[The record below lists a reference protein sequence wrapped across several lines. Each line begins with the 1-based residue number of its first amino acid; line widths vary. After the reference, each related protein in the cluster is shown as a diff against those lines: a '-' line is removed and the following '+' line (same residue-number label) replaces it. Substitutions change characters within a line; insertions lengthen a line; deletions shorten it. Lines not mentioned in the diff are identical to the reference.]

1 MTRPTLGTMTMTGT
15 AIYFRVRARVR
26 VSSVVEIRG
35 SVEYMIYRVL
45 YMGNIIPGVM

>member
-1 MTRPTLGTMTMTGT
+1 MTGT
-15 AIYFRVRARVR
+15 AIYFRVRVRIRVR
-26 VSSVVEIRG
+26 VSSVVEIRV